1 MPGRSTNKK
10 NRQRQLKK
18 YLEEDPFLTDEE
30 LAGMLSVSVQTIR
43 LDRLNL
49 RIPELRERVKSVA
62 KSKLSQVRTLVG
74 GELVGELIE
83 LDIGSSG
90 TSIMPVTPAMTM
102 NKTGVVRG
110 HHIFAQANSLAI
122 AVIDAE
128 AAVTGSARVRFHRPV
143 YCGEEILAKALITVK
158 KGNKYMVNVTSEV
171 NNEIVFK
178 GRFLVFAIREE
189 GVHK

>member
-10 NRQRQLKK
+10 NRQRQLRK
-18 YLEEDPFLTDEE
+18 YLEEDPFLTDED
-30 LAGMLSVSVQTIR
+30 LAGLLNVSVQTVR

-49 RIPELRERVKSVA
+49 HIPELRERVKSVA
-62 KSKLSQVRTLVG
+62 RGEISQIRTLAG
-74 GELVGELIE
+74 GELVGELID
-83 LDIGSSG
+83 LDIGTSG
-90 TSIMPVTPAMTM
+90 TSILPVTPAMTM
-102 NKTGVVRG
+102 NKTGVARG

-128 AAVTGSARVRFHRPV
+128 AAVTGSARVRYNRPV
-143 YCGEEILAKALITVK
+143 YCGEKILAKALIKVK

-178 GRFLVFAIREE
+178 GRFLVFAIGEE
-189 GVHK
+189 GVPK

>member
-10 NRQRQLKK
+10 NRQRQLRK
-18 YLEEDPFLTDEE
+18 YLEEDPFLTDED
-30 LAGMLSVSVQTIR
+30 LAGILSVSVQTIR
-43 LDRLNL
+43 LDRQNL
-49 RIPELRERVKSVA
+49 HIPELRERVKSVA
-62 KSKLSQVRTLVG
+62 RGEVSQVRTLVG
-74 GELVGELIE
+74 GELVGELID

-102 NKTGVVRG
+102 NKTSVARG

-128 AAVTGSARVRFHRPV
+128 AAVTGSARVRYSRPV
-143 YCGEEILAKALITVK
+143 YCGEKILAKALIKVK

-178 GRFLVFAIREE
+178 GRFLVFAIGEE
-189 GVHK
+189 GCT